1 MISSSDDSDAIC
13 KICLAPTI
21 PSKLKNM
28 FQNYYEGYSY
38 FQIYEFCVGSHVT
51 DRNNY
56 INYLCDECEKALI
69 KFVDFKIACHLNESM
84 LRNSFGKPKSAMK
97 TVTPIQRIRPNRSA
111 TSQKAETPLIINDQ
125 KKTPSGKNDT
135 HDQQLINHAM
145 YKRHSAEMTLCTICG
160 ESIKKSKLADHLLL
174 HKDTPF
180 DDNRPYVC
188 IKCGKRFKEISNL
201 KAHKEKH
208 MRMARRK
215 ARKNQIRKPAALAKR
230 YKCRVCD
237 KAFTHF
243 HLLQKHFNNHN
254 ITGKLETGGGDNTK
268 LQSHLATHT
277 PKNEHKCPKCN
288 KSFNTTEALKIHS
301 TIHQGHQKLPCPLC
315 KASFTQFS
323 FLETHVKC
331 KHPLSELSSSSLKL
345 NVKCLQKIQM
355 EKDKILDF
363 SIRA

>member
-1 MISSSDDSDAIC
+1 MNTDEIC

-84 LRNSFGKPKSAMK
+84 LRETFGKPKSAMK
-97 TVTPIQRIRPNRSA
+97 SVTPIGRIKPNRI
-111 TSQKAETPLIINDQ
+111 TPSQKPDTPLIINDK
-125 KKTPSGKNDT
+125 KKTPTDKTDT
-135 HDQQLINHAM
+135 HDQQLVNHAM

-160 ESIKKSKLADHLLL
+160 ESIKKSKWADHVLL
-174 HKDTPF
+174 HKDTLF
-180 DDNRPYVC
+180 DDNRPFVC

-201 KAHKEKH
+201 KSHKEKH

-215 ARKNQIRKPAALAKR
+215 ARKNQIRKPAALANR
-230 YKCRVCD
+230 FKCRVCD

-243 HLLQKHFNNHN
+243 HMLQKHFHTHN
-254 ITGKLETGGGDNTK
+254 IGKLETGDGDNSKNTK
-268 LQSHLATHT
+268 HD
-277 PKNEHKCPKCN
+277 HKCPKCN
-288 KSFNTTEALKIHS
+288 KGFGTAEALKIHS

-315 KASFTQFS
+315 KASFTQLS

-345 NVKCLQKIQM
+345 NLKCLQKIQM
-355 EKDKILDF
+355 EKDKIIDF
-363 SIRA
+363 GIRA